1 MLVCKKCNSI
11 VEEELTVCPFCGE
24 ILEHSRILSTFEQSS
39 DNTEFNYAT
48 SQDAKN
54 QVHSLHATAQ
64 DSDDQ
69 MVFQSQDL
77 DDLELQEYQEQGIP
91 LTMDKVSERNY
102 FAWFALGIISVG
114 IFFLIY
120 LYLNLEDLERHSHYP
135 NELHAKPISVNPS
148 SILMLFLIAICF
160 GFIPIFWYVYYKK
173 YSSLYYHIKD
183 QKYDTAPHKIIHPVF
198 YMIPLILS
206 HLTALVPTIVGFA
219 TSINIRDSFPGVFWS
234 IFAVIIVLS
243 ILTAIMDYFWQRAFN
258 IHIRLSMIKMGMM
271 EQEV

>member
-1 MLVCKKCNSI
+1 MPICKKCNSF
-11 VEEELTVCPFCGE
+11 VEDELTVCPFCGE
-24 ILEHSRILSTFEQSS
+24 ILEHSKTLSSFEQSS
-39 DNTEFNYAT
+39 ENTEYNRAT
-48 SQDAKN
+48 SQEIKN
-54 QVHSLHATAQ
+54 QTRSLQAIAQ
-64 DSDDQ
+64 DSEDQ
-69 MVFQSQDL
+69 VIFQSQDL
-77 DDLELQEYQEQGIP
+77 VDLELQEFQEQEIP
-91 LTMDKVSERNY
+91 LIMDKVSERNY

-120 LYLNLEDLERHSHYP
+120 LYLNLEDLEKHSHYP
-135 NELHAKPISVNPS
+135 NELQAKPISVNPS

-183 QKYDTAPHKIIHPVF
+183 QKYDTAPHKIIHPIF

-219 TSINIRDSFPGVFWS
+219 TSINIRDSFPGIFWS
-234 IFAVIIVLS
+234 IFAVIIILS
-243 ILTAIMDYFWQRAFN
+243 VLTAIMDYFWQRAFN
-258 IHIRLSMIKMGMM
+258 MHVRLSMIKMGMM